1 MHRWS
6 SCFVLALAC
15 GQPPPP
21 PPGSLFD
28 ANFMRPDRAL
38 PDSGPVVVTPDS
50 GPLGTC
56 VPDYFELAPEEAAG
70 VGRTDVYGGTEF
82 IVSWTRDEGAFVA
95 RVEREGEEMMRSLV
109 SAEGAVVDSSAIADG
124 LVVWSE
130 EIDDEYQVV
139 GRPIRGMDP
148 EGPEERI
155 GRSSDT
161 QILPAVDRVGDDHF
175 VAWIELGPT
184 TSELHGR
191 FWGEAPSATRVLG
204 LSVEIEAPAV
214 VGRDDHA
221 IVAWRSGDVLH
232 VARVNRDGLMDG
244 STELETN
251 HAATGSID
259 LSFNDEGGIVVFE
272 SDVADSEQLYALRL
286 DEDGAPRGAE
296 LRISAPDELEAR
308 FAHVG
313 TFLGGY
319 VVGYRGTPMGS
330 PEPLVRLAFIH
341 GSTGDR
347 VHTLDLGA
355 GAGSDVQVAVAEDG
369 TVLATWTSVG
379 ATGSQVVGSRV
390 LCGDVWLRCS
400 PR

>member
-6 SCFVLALAC
+6 SWFAFILAC
-15 GQPPPP
+15 GQAPPP
-21 PPGSLFD
+21 PPGSFVD
-28 ANFMRPDRAL
+28 ADFMRPDRPL

-56 VPDYFELAPEEAAG
+56 VPDYFELAPEEATG
-70 VGRTDVYGGTEF
+70 VGRTDVHGGSEF
-82 IVSWTRDEGAFVA
+82 VVSWTRDDGAFVA
-95 RVEREGEEMMRSLV
+95 RVEREGDEMMHSRLS
-109 SAEGAVVDSSAIADG
+109 SEGAIVDSSGISDG

-130 EIDDEYQVV
+130 AIDDEYQIV
-139 GRPIRGMDP
+139 GRAIHGMEP
-148 EGPEERI
+148 TGPEERI
-155 GRSSDT
+155 GRSSGT

-175 VAWIELGPT
+175 VAWIELGAT
-184 TSELHGR
+184 TTELHGR
-191 FWGEAPSATRVLG
+191 FWGESPSATRVLG
-204 LSVEIEAPAV
+204 LSVEVEAPAV
-214 VGRDDHA
+214 VGRATHA
-221 IVAWRSGDVLH
+221 IVAWRANDAVH
-232 VARVNRDGLMDG
+232 VARVDHDGLMDA

-259 LSFNDEGGIVVFE
+259 LSFNEDGGIVVFE
-272 SDVADSEQLYALRL
+272 SVVAGSEQLYAVRL

-296 LRISAPDELEAR
+296 LRVSAPDELEAR

-319 VVGYRGTPMGS
+319 VVGYRGSPPGS

-355 GAGSDVQVAVAEDG
+355 GVGADVQVAVAEDG
-369 TVLATWTSVG
+369 TVLATWTSIG
-379 ATGSQVVGSRV
+379 PTGSQVVGSRV